1 MFRLFLLAVS
11 VMAVSASAASYT
23 KLILALI
30 DRCLASNNGVNFQYK
45 SILDVADLIPPKQYK
60 IDMEPY
66 RY

>member
-1 MFRLFLLAVS
+1 
-11 VMAVSASAASYT
+11 MAVSASAASYT